1 MLMKTS
7 NLISYATM
15 CMKRNGLRKNDS
27 ALPYLESTRESVV
40 IKSPNSSGYGLRTGA
55 PGRRWSVWIRNNSRF
70 QYRPMPRPFDPGSL
84 HPAPAWRLQQEQAAW
99 IARLAPTR
107 SLKHIHHAGGR
118 PQWPTVSIQGRR
130 SHENAGRNH
139 IRPRPPHDPRRFR
152 EFAAQI
158 RHSVPL
164 EHAKTKSTA

>member
-1 MLMKTS
+1 MLLVVITPSGSTLEKHLSITLALTHRMPDGIAKRPRI
-7 NLISYATM
+7 NLAPS
-15 CMKRNGLRKNDS
+15 RNGLRKNDS

-99 IARLAPTR
+99 IARLGANSFIETHPSCR
-107 SLKHIHHAGGR
+107 WEA
-118 PQWPTVSIQGRR
+118 TVAHGF
-130 SHENAGRNH
+130 
-139 IRPRPPHDPRRFR
+139 DPR
-152 EFAAQI
+152 AAI
-158 RHSVPL
+158 ARKRRKESYP
-164 EHAKTKSTA
+164 ATATS